1 MSGYYIPT
9 TTITGNAATAT
20 ALQTARKI
28 DGVSFDGTADIA
40 TDIELI
46 KLQSL
51 GSVALA
57 QNYSHATMNT
67 SANLVDTR
75 ASFYSIYLPKAA
87 TLTGVKWYQ
96 NTQGN
101 YTGDQNNRV
110 GLYTYSA
117 GSMTLVASCANDA
130 NLYKASSNTFTNKA
144 FSSTYSAVA
153 GLYFICFLYNQSAE
167 VTPPAL
173 GQRPVPHAA
182 TATFDFTNSAKYSG
196 WITGQTDLPSPQTTA
211 GLTAEN
217 NAVWVGLY

>member
-1 MSGYYIPT
+1 MSGYNIPT

-40 TDIELI
+40 TYEETL
-46 KLQSL
+46 KYQAM
-51 GSVALA
+51 GSTIVA
-57 QNYSHATMNT
+57 QNYHASVMNT

-75 ASFYSIYLPKAA
+75 ASFYAIWLPKAA
-87 TLTGVKWYQ
+87 TLNGVKWYQ

-110 GLYTYSA
+110 GLYSYSA
-117 GSMTLVASCANDA
+117 GTLTLQTSCANDA
-130 NLYKASSNTFTNKA
+130 NLYKAASNTFTSKA
-144 FSSTYSAVA
+144 FASTYPATA
-153 GLYFICFLYNQSAE
+153 GLYYVCFLYNQSAE
-167 VTPPAL
+167 VTAPAL

-182 TATFDFTNSAKYSG
+182 TATIDFTNSAKSAG
-196 WITGQTDLPSPQTTA
+196 WIAAQTDLPTPQSIS

-217 NAVWVGLY
+217 NAVWVALY